1 MGISV
6 VAGAVGGGALSGAF
20 SVMMADA
27 HTEARVASYAGQ
39 RSELRSTGG
48 SVEVVANTLT
58 KMNVRENAGD
68 YLQGVG
74 AVSVGGVGA
83 GASVEVMVLRERTL
97 ASIDDYS
104 LVHAAGDI
112 RVEALLERDINSAVL
127 AFTASGT
134 LSLNGAIS
142 VISLGAGL
150 SEDAVADVEE
160 LGQLVSGS
168 FAGFANGDYAMQ
180 ESASSGDSGIEDDDD
195 DPYDPED
202 FERDFDAPA
211 NAGNQN
217 QANRKTTNQALDEL
231 TFQVSFDVEKNGQVI
246 GDTTAKVGRFTELDA
261 GGDIV
266 VEAKELLEVGI
277 VTGGAAI
284 SGAASVGISIA
295 VLELNGAVSTTV
307 GYGSSLAADGQIRV
321 ASHAELNSNL
331 HAVGGAAALGIA
343 IGGQSTIILDR
354 SIQQAYIEDA
364 GTPAQAV
371 VINTPGNLTLSA
383 SVDRQHQ
390 ALAAGGSIG
399 KVAAGISVGVVE
411 ISGATQAWLGERAI
425 LGDDTL
431 LNNVM
436 VSATSLD
443 RVNLTVVAV
452 AAGLAGAG
460 TANVSTVSLSNDVQA
475 WLGSGITLSALGDV
489 VISALHT
496 PRVSVESLG
505 VAVSAGVGIG
515 ASVVVG
521 NLGTR
526 VLAQVGTPGGANS
539 DISLRAAN
547 LTVEAGSTLLNDAPS
562 LYARAVG
569 SAGGALLGL
578 NATVITLRDNARAEA
593 VIGNTQSN
601 RAAPGEPQSD
611 NNIEVA
617 GHLRVVTDLRTTL
630 EGRAISVVG
639 GLVAA
644 GAAVVDVRQNTQS
657 RARIGDGHLIGA
669 GRVSVEAGGHQQAEL
684 YPWPAA
690 AVWSPV
696 PVPVTTCARRPLPTL
711 RWGPRPCPSR
721 RR

>member
-1 MGISV
+1 DDGWKTENHKGVVVLATSHMTFLTVAATVAGGIGSLAANVTVDGVNGSTQAYIENARVRSGGDVVVRALHHTDADSGGGAAAIGAGLAAAAGVDTTLLGHRTEAWIDGSGYSSPEAMVKADEALMVEAEASVVFLSVVMGVAVDIAPGAALAGSASAVNVSMETRATVRQASIEGRTIDVRAENHVEGRYIVGALAGSGGFGAGASLAVGLLNPRAVTSIQGATLTASNDIRIAARQTLDMGISV

-27 HTEARVASYAGQ
+27 HTEARVVTYGGQ

-48 SVEVVANTLT
+48 SVEVLANTLT

-112 RVEALLERDINSAVL
+112 RVEALLERDINSAAL

-180 ESASSGDSGIEDDDD
+180 ESASSGDSGIEDDED

-295 VLELNGAVSTTV
+295 VLELNGAVSATV

-321 ASHAELNSNL
+321 ASHAELHSNL

-475 WLGSGITLSALGDV
+475 WLGSGIT
-489 VISALHT
+489 
-496 PRVSVESLG
+496 
-505 VAVSAGVGIG
+505 
-515 ASVVVG
+515 
-521 NLGTR
+521 
-526 VLAQVGTPGGANS
+526 
-539 DISLRAAN
+539 
-547 LTVEAGSTLLNDAPS
+547 
-562 LYARAVG
+562 
-569 SAGGALLGL
+569 
-578 NATVITLRDNARAEA
+578 
-593 VIGNTQSN
+593 
-601 RAAPGEPQSD
+601 
-611 NNIEVA
+611 
-617 GHLRVVTDLRTTL
+617 
-630 EGRAISVVG
+630 
-639 GLVAA
+639 
-644 GAAVVDVRQNTQS
+644 
-657 RARIGDGHLIGA
+657 
-669 GRVSVEAGGHQQAEL
+669 
-684 YPWPAA
+684 
-690 AVWSPV
+690 
-696 PVPVTTCARRPLPTL
+696 
-711 RWGPRPCPSR
+711 
-721 RR
+721 